1 MMTDTPI
8 NSLALFVATLILLVV
23 AAYGGK
29 LIFKRRLER
38 AEVEDEEAKLVLGAL
53 LSFLGLLLGF
63 VLTIA
68 IGGYTDRL
76 ATEENE
82 VIAIGSALQR
92 TQLLVEPERKQAQQL
107 LGHYLEAR
115 IAFFSTG
122 LGEEHEQWW
131 EKSVR
136 LQDELWRLAAQQAQ
150 IAPNS
155 INASVLTA
163 YNELFQ
169 TLQRTQANWRHH
181 IPPIAWAMVLA
192 FAFFANGLIG
202 YNIRGVKGENW
213 LLIILPL
220 LITVAFYV
228 IAEIDLPGQGVIHV
242 EPKGLQ
248 ILQAFHAT
256 GG

>member
-92 TQLLVEPERKQAQQL
+92 TQLLVEPERKQ
-107 LGHYLEAR
+107 R
-115 IAFFSTG
+115 S
-122 LGEEHEQWW
+122 EEHTSE
-131 EKSVR
+131 
-136 LQDELWRLAAQQAQ
+136 LQ
-150 IAPNS
+150 S
-155 INASVLTA
+155 
-163 YNELFQ
+163 
-169 TLQRTQANWRHH
+169 
-181 IPPIAWAMVLA
+181 
-192 FAFFANGLIG
+192 
-202 YNIRGVKGENW
+202 RGHLVC
-213 LLIILPL
+213 
-220 LITVAFYV
+220 
-228 IAEIDLPGQGVIHV
+228 
-242 EPKGLQ
+242 
-248 ILQAFHAT
+248 
-256 GG
+256 

>member
-169 TLQRTQANWRHH
+169 TLQRTHANWRHH
-181 IPPIAWAMVLA
+181 IPPVAWAMVLA

-248 ILQAFHAT
+248 TLQAFHAT